1 MNTYYVG
8 SIPVS
13 DELYHHGIL
22 GQKWGIRRY
31 QNRDGSLTA
40 EGKNRYNSNTSGKD
54 MSSVSERK
62 LKRQNL
68 HTMYKYDS
76 DEKEYK
82 ASKNFMKEI
91 NSKDN
96 GKGVPRKEAIELGEK
111 YIKEIAKLRL
121 ESMGYK
127 ATQENTKFLS
137 CTDVISGCVIQ
148 TIKSYTCKGIKRLK
162 RTLTLLPEKIG
173 LEILLG

>member
-54 MSSVSERK
+54 MLSVSERK

-68 HTMYKYDS
+68 RTMYKYDS

-111 YIKEIAKLRL
+111 YIKEIAKIRL

-127 ATQENTKFLS
+127 ATQEN
-137 CTDVISGCVIQ
+137 IS
-148 TIKSYTCKGIKRLK
+148 
-162 RTLTLLPEKIG
+162 TLAGKDWFRNSTWMTNTLASIG
-173 LEILLG
+173 LNGLDYTSRDDVRAGKKFSVQ